1 MQGKVPEFLE
11 ASFYPSV
18 LWALSSK
25 EGKVL
30 CRKVLNESK
39 VLTGLSNSFPVANMG
54 GWRVQG
60 GGVGA
65 GRVSRG

>member
-11 ASFYPSV
+11 ASFSPSV

-30 CRKVLNESK
+30 CRKALK

-54 GWRVQG
+54 GWRVRGGRWRG
-60 GGVGA
+60 GG
-65 GRVSRG
+65 